1 MEDSNQQLI
10 TGIRNGDLAA
20 FEELYKRYYIFLCL
34 VAEHIIRNPYDA
46 EEIVSD
52 VFIKLWNIKEK
63 IDITTS
69 LKGYLV
75 KAVHNT
81 ALNYLERNKII
92 NKSTDS
98 LSNSDS
104 ELLAWASDYPL
115 GRLYEKEILK
125 ILDNGI
131 TKLPDSCREIFILS
145 RDKEMKYSDIA
156 GKLGISVNTVKTQ
169 MKIALAR
176 LRDTLKD
183 YLLFLLFFLG
193 I

>member
-52 VFIKLWNIKEK
+52 VLIKLWNIKEK

-115 GRLYEKEILK
+115 GQLYEKEILK

-145 RDKEMKYSDIA
+145 RDRDMKYSEIA
-156 GKLGISVNTVKTQ
+156 NTLGISVNTVKTQ

-176 LRDTLKD
+176 LRETLKD
-183 YLLFLLFFLG
+183 YIPVLLFFLG
-193 I
+193 L